1 MSVTIVSAPNV
12 SAAPVT
18 PDAAAGDA
26 ASGDDFANVLL
37 GQIAL
42 GAAPVPGPT
51 NPTAALPGAT
61 ASSDGDGD
69 TADASTEA
77 AFDATSL
84 LATMAFV
91 APPVN
96 ADTTTAAT
104 LATNGDD
111 AARGVPLA
119 MLADTPAGG
128 RGVPG
133 TGLPATATDSAATAP
148 VSGELPAPVPGESP
162 APVSGESPATSL
174 PGATLPAS
182 ATTGEAPAKFAVA
195 TATIADAT
203 PRQAVAE
210 SSSGDPALPTENMH
224 AAGHAVTG
232 RHPAH
237 SESTLAVSTPVRDAD
252 WSGDFGQ
259 KIVWLATSETQSAQ
273 LTLNPAQM
281 GPIEIS
287 LSVERGNASVSFAS
301 ANAEVR
307 EAIETALPRLREM
320 LASAGIELGQT
331 NVGAESF
338 RQQQQSARDGSSTAR
353 STGDG
358 AILAADS
365 PLALPSRAF
374 ATQRG
379 NGLVDLFA

>member
-1 MSVTIVSAPNV
+1 MSVTIVSSPNV

-18 PDAAAGDA
+18 PDAAGDA

-42 GAAPVPGPT
+42 GMAPVPDAT
-51 NPTAALPGAT
+51 NPTAALPGASAASNGAGET
-61 ASSDGDGD
+61 SEASSEG
-69 TADASTEA
+69 

-96 ADTTTAAT
+96 ADTTTASTPTTGSDDTARGST
-104 LATNGDD
+104 LA
-111 AARGVPLA
+111 A
-119 MLADTPAGG
+119 LADAQPGG
-128 RGVPG
+128 SGSLG
-133 TGLPATATDSAATAP
+133 TGLPATPTDSVAT
-148 VSGELPAPVPGESP
+148 V
-162 APVSGESPATSL
+162 PVSGESSATGLPA
-174 PGATLPAS
+174 AALPAS
-182 ATTGEAPAKFAVA
+182 ATTGEATAKIAVA
-195 TATIADAT
+195 TATIAEATHPT
-203 PRQAVAE
+203 PRQAASE
-210 SSSGDPALPTENMH
+210 SVSGESALPTENIH
-224 AAGHAVTG
+224 AGGHAVTG
-232 RHPAH
+232 RQPAH
-237 SESTLAVSTPVRDAD
+237 SESTLTVSTPVRDAD

-259 KIVWLATSETQSAQ
+259 KVVWLATSETQSAQ

-338 RQQQQSARDGSSTAR
+338 RQQQQSARDGSSAAR

-365 PLALPSRAF
+365 AVALPSRTF
-374 ATQRG
+374 VTQRG